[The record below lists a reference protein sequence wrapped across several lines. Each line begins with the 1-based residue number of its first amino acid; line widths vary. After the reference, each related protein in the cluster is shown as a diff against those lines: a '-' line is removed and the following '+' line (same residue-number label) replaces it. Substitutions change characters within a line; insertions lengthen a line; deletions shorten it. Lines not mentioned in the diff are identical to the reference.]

1 MNYQLR
7 VDRMIA
13 IQIDA
18 IRNGL
23 VRTLL
28 RARQFVVT
36 TKIKTPPSMGTDSRD
51 QEETERYREDLERD
65 MSDWLDRY
73 NDPERERDPPPEYP
87 FQDFNYGP

>member
-18 IRNGL
+18 IRAGL

-36 TKIKTPPSMGTDSRD
+36 TKIETPPSMGTDSRD
-51 QEETERYREDLERD
+51 QDQPERYQEDLRMD
-65 MSDWLDRY
+65 MSDWLDPY
-73 NDPERERDPPPEYP
+73 QDREVSVPEYP

>member
-18 IRNGL
+18 IKAASVKL
-23 VRTLL
+23 LL
-28 RARQFVVT
+28 RARQFDAT
-36 TKIKTPPSMGTDSRD
+36 TKIETPPSLGDDERD
-51 QEETERYREDLERD
+51 RDYPERYREDLEID
-65 MSDWLDRY
+65 MSDWLDPY
-73 NDPERERDPPPEYP
+73 QDREVSVPEYP